1 MNLGKFDYI
10 GGTYTK
16 IVKFR
21 YAVLWKD
28 RQISLPLPIMSMI
41 KERGITKI
49 VFIDYGKNEKWV
61 FDVEQVNKMGER
73 KMVGQEPQWYFP
85 IEMATK
91 KPAKEMFEYK

>member
-1 MNLGKFDYI
+1 MNLGTFDDI

-28 RQISLPLPIMSMI
+28 RQLSLPLPIITSI

-49 VFIDYGKNEKWV
+49 IFIDYGKNEKWV
-61 FDVEQVNKMGER
+61 FETEQVLAAGER

-85 IEMATK
+85 IEMAVK
-91 KPAKEMFEYK
+91 KPAKQKFEYR